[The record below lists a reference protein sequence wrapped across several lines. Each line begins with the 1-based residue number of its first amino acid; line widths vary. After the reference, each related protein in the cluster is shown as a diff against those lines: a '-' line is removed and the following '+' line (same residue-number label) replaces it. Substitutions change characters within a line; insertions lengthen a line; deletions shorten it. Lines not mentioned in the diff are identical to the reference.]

1 MFSCICNEIIKDTD
15 HIVIKHWFKVFSQL
29 TKFINSI
36 LRCIKYKNTV
46 VEFFDEI
53 KCSVIQRTCV
63 TTGFHHKKCCIF
75 VCNFKWAMEKFT
87 RMDNTCINPLHLHK
101 DTDCFL
107 MCRSPAG
114 AAAHR
119 IDYSMPI

>member
-53 KCSVIQRTCV
+53 ILQ
-63 TTGFHHKKCCIF
+63 
-75 VCNFKWAMEKFT
+75 NFGRGQNREIYYVAKTVDDAVEYLKHYKP
-87 RMDNTCINPLHLHK
+87 DAVPVSKEDIYVK
-101 DTDCFL
+101 
-107 MCRSPAG
+107 
-114 AAAHR
+114 
-119 IDYSMPI
+119 